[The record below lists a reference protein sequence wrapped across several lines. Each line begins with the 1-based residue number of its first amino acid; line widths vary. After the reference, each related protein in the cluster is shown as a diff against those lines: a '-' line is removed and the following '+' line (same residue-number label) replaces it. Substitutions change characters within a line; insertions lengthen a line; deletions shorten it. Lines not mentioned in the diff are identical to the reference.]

1 MKHFLTK
8 VFCTGLMLK
17 SRDSFSV
24 KLVATLIFSNCVG
37 LWDGSQIELE
47 YIPGRDINC
56 CCMGERINM
65 DSTSWWSVITSIKFS
80 TFIQPCMMAA
90 CHDQKVN
97 KVTWVS
103 LHFETMTIV
112 SWNTA
117 VALPIAWVLKWRVSA
132 LCIPTYSAIAW
143 CAYLSLLFFVPFY
156 SLLLLG
162 IIAHI
167 PYCTEEFFSDRQ
179 DLLADSGYAANSYN
193 IPYQVLNVLGVEVQ
207 EIMPG
212 TLPYQL
218 QWLCEE
224 SISGSWAYYCLLES
238 MLPKHQAHVNTDK
251 VDVFQQAYFAS
262 IQMNSCMCLR
272 SDGWGRSSSKWPTVK
287 RSFEGNR
294 DSTLGQ
300 KTVYQNINDI

>member
-179 DLLADSGYAANSYN
+179 DLLADSGYAANSY
-193 IPYQVLNVLGVEVQ
+193 
-207 EIMPG
+207 
-212 TLPYQL
+212 TLPSFKCVGGRGARNNAWHPPISTSMIVWRKYKWKL
-218 QWLCEE
+218 
-224 SISGSWAYYCLLES
+224 SILLVTG
-238 MLPKHQAHVNTDK
+238 KH
-251 VDVFQQAYFAS
+251 AS
-262 IQMNSCMCLR
+262 KA
-272 SDGWGRSSSKWPTVK
+272 SSPCQH
-287 RSFEGNR
+287 R
-294 DSTLGQ
+294 
-300 KTVYQNINDI
+300 